1 MDEKGKHGM
10 INIALRSEY
19 SFKQTFCFLSAMIEQ
34 DPNEIIGVADLN
46 NTYSHYKFEA
56 LCHKNS
62 KAPLFGVR
70 LMVVRDP
77 TSRPKGRGQFGHVYV
92 FIAKNHD
99 GLKEIYEL
107 TTLATR
113 NFFYRP
119 LVGLV
124 DVWKLSDNVVVIAE
138 SYELAERVDYLGIS
152 FRTPKYLIEKSAL
165 PKVAMSSHSY
175 VRPEDREVFE
185 IFQGNNFSGNTYPG
199 HILTEKEW
207 MIYFN
212 DQSAVDN
219 TYVIAEKCKGVKLK
233 KATPI
238 IYDSGEDIV
247 GLCIEGAKKK
257 GIDFNDPVYKN
268 RFEHEMELIKSK
280 GFVDYFLIVS
290 DMVRH
295 AKKTM
300 LVGPGRGSAGGSL
313 VCYLLDITAVD
324 PIKYNLLFERFINP
338 TRLDLPDIDVDF
350 PDKYRHKV
358 TERLTDKYGE
368 NHVNHLG
375 LIATMKP
382 RGTIRLFA
390 KRTFVPEQEID
401 AVLTGVVTRSTG
413 DVRFSNC
420 IDDTLKET
428 QSGRDLLEKYP
439 RMSLC
444 GRIEGHA
451 SNSGIHAAAMIV
463 TNEELFNFAATDER
477 SGAIMLEKSDT
488 KINEMLKIDCLGLKT
503 LTILQETAELAGFD
517 WHEYY
522 RLDFEDD
529 NVFKQFREVNTR
541 GIFQFEGYA
550 LQNLCRSIKVK
561 NLDDISAINALSRPG
576 PLHGGSTA
584 KFAEMHSGG
593 VEPEPIVDH
602 PVVRKITD
610 LTLGNLVYQEQIM
623 ELARDLAGL
632 GPEAVAQ
639 VRKLVANRQGGEA
652 FERMKEEFIKGAT
665 DNGLDA
671 EKADFLWGRMVT
683 FGSYGFNKSHSVAYG
698 IISYWTAWA
707 KFYYPTEFAC
717 SFLNNTSD
725 LNDKRKLLR
734 EMTDKYKVK
743 VRVFD
748 EEVSGVKWEIHKG
761 VIVGPY
767 TNIKGIGVAGAK
779 ELVSCRNKGETPPPG
794 LLRKLFSSEN
804 EMATIFPCRDYW
816 GELWDDPEAFGLPYP
831 PTEIEKVTKKGE
843 YIIVGKLVRRNVRD
857 LNEESNVRK
866 RGGEVYE
873 TDTYLMNM
881 TVEDDTD
888 SAICRISR
896 QDFGKLAKPIINT
909 GREGIDWYLIKGNII
924 SDEFRMFFVK
934 SIYCLGD
941 GITETIEDIR

>member
-1 MDEKGKHGM
+1 M
-10 INIALRSEY
+10 INLANRSEY
-19 SFKQTFCFLSAMIEQ
+19 TFKQTFCFLSSMIEN
-34 DPNEIIGVADLN
+34 DPSDIIGVADLN
-46 NTYSHYKFEA
+46 NTYAHYKFEK
-56 LCHKNS
+56 LCHKNGKS
-62 KAPLFGVR
+62 PIFGVR
-70 LMVVRDP
+70 VMVVKDP
-77 TSRPKGRGQFGHVYV
+77 TLKVKGRGQFGHIYIVL
-92 FIAKNHD
+92 AKNHQ

-113 NFFYRP
+113 NFYYRP

-138 SYELAERVDYLGIS
+138 SYDIAERIDYLGVS
-152 FRTPKYLIEKSAL
+152 FRTPKTLLDHSDLPRVALSA
-165 PKVAMSSHSY
+165 HSY
-175 VRPEDREVFE
+175 VKPEDREVFE

-199 HILTEKEW
+199 HILSETEW
-207 MIYFN
+207 MSFFN
-212 DQSAVDN
+212 DQEAVDN
-219 TYVIAEKCKGVKLK
+219 THVIADQCKGVKLK
-233 KATPI
+233 KASPI

-247 GLCIEGAKKK
+247 DLCEKGAKKK
-257 GIDFNDPVYKN
+257 GIDLDDPIYRN
-268 RFEHEMELIKSK
+268 RFDHEMSLIKSK

-290 DMVRH
+290 DMVRQ

-324 PIKYNLLFERFINP
+324 PIEYNLLFERFINP
-338 TRLDLPDIDVDF
+338 TRIDLPDIDVDF
-350 PDKYRHKV
+350 PDKYRYKV
-358 TERLTDKYGE
+358 TERLKAKYGE
-368 NHVNHLG
+368 DHVNHLG

-390 KRTFVPEQEID
+390 KRTFVPEPEID
-401 AVLTGVVTRSTG
+401 SVLTGVVTRSTG

-420 IDDTLKET
+420 IDDTLRDT
-428 QSGRDLLEKYP
+428 QAGQDLLEKYP

-463 TNEELFNFAATDER
+463 TNEELSNFAATDER

-488 KINEMLKIDCLGLKT
+488 KINDMLKIDCLGLKT
-503 LTILQETAELAGFD
+503 LTILQDTAELAGFD
-517 WHEYY
+517 WHDYY
-522 RLDFEDD
+522 SLDFNDD
-529 NVFKQFREVNTR
+529 EVFRQFREINTR

-550 LQNLCRSIKVK
+550 LQNLCRSIKVRS
-561 NLDDISAINALSRPG
+561 LDDISAINALSRPG

-593 VEPEPIVDH
+593 VPPEPIVDH

-652 FERMKEEFIKGAT
+652 FERMKEDFIKGAT
-665 DNGLDA
+665 ANGLDP

-707 KFYYPTEFAC
+707 KRYYPVEFTCA
-717 SFLNNTSD
+717 FLNNTAD

-734 EMTDKYKVK
+734 EMTDKYGVK

-748 EEVSGVKWEIHKG
+748 EELSAVNWEIHDG

-767 TNIKGIGVAGAK
+767 TNIKGIGIAGAK
-779 ELVSCRNKGETPPPG
+779 KLVKCRKEGTTPPPG
-794 LLRKLFSSEN
+794 LLKKLFTAEN

-816 GELWDDPEAFGLPYP
+816 GELWEDPEAFGLPYA
-831 PTEIEKVTKKGE
+831 PTEIENATKKGE
-843 YIIVGKLVRRNVRD
+843 YIIVGKLIKRNVRD
-857 LNEESNVRK
+857 LNEEANVRK

-873 TDTYLMNM
+873 TDTYLMNL

-888 SAICRISR
+888 SAICRINR
-896 QDFGKLAKPIINT
+896 HDFDRLAKPIINT
-909 GREGIDWYLIKGNII
+909 GREGTDWYLIKGNII
-924 SDEFRMFFVK
+924 SDDFRMFFVK
-934 SIYCLGD
+934 AIHCLGD
-941 GITETIEDIR
+941 GVTETIEDLRE